1 MFSVWWPS
9 KGRCQTSQSTWH
21 LFFLSQSPSQLNVLI
36 IIKSHNN
43 LCLFCLL
50 LVDSW
55 QVLHENDSTFPDP
68 TTRMAGQER
77 TWQRGELFCTHVTF
91 FHILQ
96 LQRSVLKFTACY
108 LVGRSCS
115 EIISCI
121 ISTFSELDASTPP
134 KSKRHKVVVKHALAD
149 INQPLLDALNMS
161 KQTQMV
167 L

>member
-1 MFSVWWPS
+1 MIP
-9 KGRCQTSQSTWH
+9 
-21 LFFLSQSPSQLNVLI
+21 LSQTLQLI
-36 IIKSHNN
+36 
-43 LCLFCLL
+43 
-50 LVDSW
+50 W
-55 QVLHENDSTFPDP
+55 QTKREPDKKVNSSAP
-68 TTRMAGQER
+68 MS
-77 TWQRGELFCTHVTF
+77 LF

-115 EIISCI
+115 EIISFI
-121 ISTFSELDASTPP
+121 ISTFSELDAFTLP
-134 KSKRHKVVVKHALAD
+134 KSKRHKVVVKNALAD

>member
-1 MFSVWWPS
+1 MIL
-9 KGRCQTSQSTWH
+9 KGEMPNITKH
-21 LFFLSQSPSQLNVLI
+21 LAPRLLSQSPSQLSILI

-50 LVDSW
+50 LLVDSW
-55 QVLHENDSTFPDP
+55 QELHKNDSTFPDS
-68 TTRMAGQER
+68 TTHMAGQER
-77 TWQRGELFCTHVTF
+77 AWQRGELFCTHVTF
-91 FHILQ
+91 SHILQ

-115 EIISCI
+115 EIISFI
-121 ISTFSELDASTPP
+121 ISTFSELGAFTLP
-134 KSKRHKVVVKHALAD
+134 KSKRHKVVVKNALAD